1 MLLFLVPW
9 ILLTVVAEELEV
21 GAIENDPEEEEEPE
35 EEDEPEEDD
44 PCLELLLI
52 FVLPKVVS
60 KVVTLSKVT
69 PWFRLLEEAF
79 ELPFELLRMV
89 LVDTLLVLE
98 EVETEVELLLLFDNS
113 CALGMF
119 GNEFGE
125 LLVLVL
131 EE

>member
-1 MLLFLVPW
+1 
-9 ILLTVVAEELEV
+9 
-21 GAIENDPEEEEEPE
+21 
-35 EEDEPEEDD
+35 
-44 PCLELLLI
+44 
-52 FVLPKVVS
+52 
-60 KVVTLSKVT
+60 
-69 PWFRLLEEAF
+69 
-79 ELPFELLRMV
+79 MV